1 MEDFP
6 QELYEYCLFTC
17 DFGEPR
23 NSNYVRVKSFDDHEC
38 ALKYASEVLG
48 LKPAHELYE
57 FEIVKQP
64 NKVKIKELL
73 DLKNQYVQLQ
83 DEKIELINNIRLAS
97 QCPPDLESK
106 SISELMRI
114 YYATINDQCPQC
126 GGNITKL
133 PFTSIYPSSKS

>member
-1 MEDFP
+1 MEDLP
-6 QELYEYCLFTC
+6 QEFYEYCLFTC
-17 DFGEPR
+17 DYGEPR
-23 NSNYVRVKSFDDHEC
+23 NSNYVRVKSFHDHES

-64 NKVKIKELL
+64 NKVKINELYQM
-73 DLKNQYVQLQ
+73 KKQFIQFEN
-83 DEKIELINNIRLAS
+83 EKLELINKIKLCSEA
-97 QCPPDLESK
+97 PPDLESK
-106 SISELMRI
+106 TISELMRI
-114 YYATINDQCPQC
+114 YYATIDDKCPQC